1 MDRLV
6 IQPTSLGGNWTRDDL
21 ELVIRSYLQPHWDFP
36 KVDGMLEKV
45 PLLLMDIVWPSM
57 DYFDTMIKLRRAIRR
72 KNPNLSNAI
81 AKQST
86 DVKENREFGESH
98 VFLSS
103 VSFAKLDRSCI
114 SRMALFTHLPNVM
127 PYKSASI
134 HIKNLHQL

>member
-1 MDRLV
+1 
-6 IQPTSLGGNWTRDDL
+6 
-21 ELVIRSYLQPHWDFP
+21 
-36 KVDGMLEKV
+36 
-45 PLLLMDIVWPSM
+45 M

-103 VSFAKLDRSCI
+103 VSFAKLDRACI